1 MKKMTY
7 IIIIFFLSIFI
18 SGCVT
23 FHEKFQKA
31 EDIENIQNIEVY
43 FITYD
48 IHTQD
53 IPDGYKPI
61 YTIDSNLYKEL
72 IDELEHLD
80 YKNTLIIIAANDPV
94 FYLYGYIF
102 KITYKSGTYQLV
114 GNSGPCFTYG
124 SDNTFDSFYGAVNN
138 ETWKTL
144 VIKYIGQEIFEQY
157 KLPY

>member
-1 MKKMTY
+1 MKK
-7 IIIIFFLSIFI
+7 IIYTIILFFLLIFV

-31 EDIENIQNIEVY
+31 DDIENIQNIEVY
-43 FITYD
+43 LLPYD
-48 IHTQD
+48 IYTSD

-61 YTIDSNLYKEL
+61 YTIDNNLYEEL
-72 IDELEHLD
+72 IDELEQLD
-80 YKNTLIIIAANDPV
+80 YKQILIIIAANDPN
-94 FYLYGYIF
+94 FDLHGFIF

-114 GNSGPCFTYG
+114 GNSGACYTYG
-124 SDNTFDSFYGAVNN
+124 SDDTFDSFTGMVND